1 MHFSAMAWR
10 ASAPL
15 KLFASSALL
24 AFALAGCHSPQPD
37 EQESAEAQAQ
47 RDAAAAATPSQDT
60 APTAPPVGE
69 CDASQLQSLVG
80 QPLTDALSAQARE
93 DAHAAQV
100 RVLKP
105 GEVVTMEFK
114 GDRLN
119 LEVDE
124 KQVISSVRCG

>member
-1 MHFSAMAWR
+1 MQLSAVARR
-10 ASAPL
+10 AKAPL
-15 KLFASSALL
+15 KVFATASLL
-24 AFALAGCHSPQPD
+24 AFALGGCSSPQPD

-47 RDAAAAATPSQDT
+47 RDAADAATPSQDT
-60 APTAPPVGE
+60 ASTAPPVGE

-105 GEVVTMEFK
+105 GEMVTMEFK

-124 KQVISSVRCG
+124 KQVISGVRCG

>member
-1 MHFSAMAWR
+1 MHLSAMAR
-10 ASAPL
+10 RTTAPL
-15 KLFASSALL
+15 KMFATASLL
-24 AFALAGCHSPQPD
+24 AFALAGCSSPQPD

-47 RDAAAAATPSQDT
+47 RDAAAAATPTQDT
-60 APTAPPVGE
+60 APKAPPVGE

-80 QPLTDALSAQARE
+80 QPLTDTLATQAQE

-105 GEVVTMEFK
+105 GEMVTMEFK